1 MTFIVPGAPGSPELL
16 ILLGMAALYVAIPL
30 LGIVVV
36 YNYLDGKRGY
46 ERRIEALE
54 RRVDELENE

>member
-1 MTFIVPGAPGSPELL
+1 MTLIVPGTPGGPELL

-30 LGIVVV
+30 LGIVAV
-36 YNYLDGKRGY
+36 YNYLDGKREY